1 MHFNKYTEYGKKG
14 IILEVD
20 LKYDKSLHKL
30 HNDLPLAP
38 EKVKVTK
45 EMLSPYCKKIE
56 EK

>member
-30 HNDLPLAP
+30 HNDPPLEP

-45 EMLSPYCKKIE
+45 EMLSPYCKK
-56 EK
+56 K